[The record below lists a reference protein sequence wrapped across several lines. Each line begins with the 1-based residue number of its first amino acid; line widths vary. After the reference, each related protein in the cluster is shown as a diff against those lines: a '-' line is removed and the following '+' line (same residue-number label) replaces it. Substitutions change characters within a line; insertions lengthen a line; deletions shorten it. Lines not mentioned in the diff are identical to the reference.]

1 MIDLNPVLGIFYIE
15 ALLIPILFALIVP
28 ILRHKKNNA
37 TQNSAL
43 TLIKKLKKNGGSRG
57 DQLEQLT
64 NNLTGIEPGQLNEF
78 LEEIKV
84 NEKNFYQYLLRM
96 FFSKDA
102 ELLKKIDK
110 KVQSLSEPYCKLLS
124 HSASA
129 SSNNEVLN
137 EELQHA
143 QKEISRLKKE
153 NQAFSQQQEIALN
166 TMDEI
171 SSEYAQLFTSQRTEL
186 ELTNSSKKILELF
199 RTSGQ
204 RINQIHK
211 QDQVGE

>member
-15 ALLIPILFALIVP
+15 ALLIPVLLVLIVP
-28 ILRHKKNNA
+28 ILLHKKNSA
-37 TQNSAL
+37 TQSTAL
-43 TLIKKLKKNGGSRG
+43 ALIKKLKKRESGRG

-64 NNLTGIEPGQLNEF
+64 NDLANIEQGQLNEF

-84 NEKNFYQYLLRM
+84 NEKSFYQYVLRM
-96 FFSKDA
+96 FFSKDT

-124 HSASA
+124 QSGSAA
-129 SSNNEVLN
+129 LNNEALGK
-137 EELQHA
+137 ELQRA
-143 QKEISRLKKE
+143 QQEISRLKKE

-211 QDQVGE
+211 QDQVEK

>member
-28 ILRHKKNNA
+28 ILRHKKNSA

-124 HSASA
+124 ESSSATL
-129 SSNNEVLN
+129 NNEALG
-137 EELQHA
+137 EELQRA
-143 QKEISRLKKE
+143 QQEISRLKKE

-171 SSEYAQLFTSQRTEL
+171 SSEYAHLFSSQRTEL
-186 ELTNSSKKILELF
+186 ELTNSSKKILALF
-199 RTSGQ
+199 RASGQ

-211 QDQVGE
+211 QDRVEK

>member
-28 ILRHKKNNA
+28 ILRHKKNSA

-43 TLIKKLKKNGGSRG
+43 ALIKKLKKNGGSRG

-110 KVQSLSEPYCKLLS
+110 KVQSLSEPYCKLIS
-124 HSASA
+124 Q
-129 SSNNEVLN
+129 SSSVALNNEALG
-137 EELQHA
+137 EELQRA
-143 QKEISRLKKE
+143 QQEISRLKKE

-199 RTSGQ
+199 RISGQ

-211 QDQVGE
+211 QDQVEK